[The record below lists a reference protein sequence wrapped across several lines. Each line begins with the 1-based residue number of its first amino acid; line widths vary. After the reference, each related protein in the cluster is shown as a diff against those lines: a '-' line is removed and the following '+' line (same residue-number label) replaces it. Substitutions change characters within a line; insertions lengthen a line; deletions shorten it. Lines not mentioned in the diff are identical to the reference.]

1 MIGKKRTFLYSLL
14 FMAPAIILVLLI
26 NIIPIIQNFY
36 FSFFSWDILDPNMT
50 FVGLDNYANF
60 FQTEGAAVALKN
72 TIIYAILAAIFKN
85 AAGLLFALLLNM
97 GLKTQNVLRTC
108 ILSTTMISLVIS
120 GFTWSYLYHPQ
131 YGIGYF
137 AEKYLGLSF
146 LNQDWLGNPK
156 LALYAIL
163 VVSIWQIAGKYM
175 VIYLAGLQSVPKD
188 LYEASD
194 IDGAGGWTKFKS
206 ITVPL
211 IIPSITV
218 GVLNALIQGFKVFD
232 EIYSMTKGGPG
243 FATETLTTLMYS
255 QTFTYSG
262 KAGYGSSIS
271 GILFVIV
278 LVSSLIVSGFLR
290 KSEDAVYG

>member
-1 MIGKKRTFLYSLL
+1 
-14 FMAPAIILVLLI
+14 
-26 NIIPIIQNFY
+26 
-36 FSFFSWDILDPNMT
+36 
-50 FVGLDNYANF
+50 
-60 FQTEGAAVALKN
+60 
-72 TIIYAILAAIFKN
+72 
-85 AAGLLFALLLNM
+85 
-97 GLKTQNVLRTC
+97 
-108 ILSTTMISLVIS
+108 
-120 GFTWSYLYHPQ
+120 
-131 YGIGYF
+131 
-137 AEKYLGLSF
+137 
-146 LNQDWLGNPK
+146 
-156 LALYAIL
+156 
-163 VVSIWQIAGKYM
+163 M